1 MKYHISGAKINKCFD
16 FAKYLGRFF
25 GARQRNCLEG
35 WGQNVPGN
43 GGYSRGRMLRGSG
56 DVQSRRR
63 VQP

>member
-25 GARQRNCLEG
+25 SPAAKL
-35 WGQNVPGN
+35 PGTVAIRGG
-43 GGYSRGRMLRGSG
+43 GGYSRGRTLRGSG
-56 DVQSRRR
+56 DVQSMRR